1 MLSAGPPIAR
11 GGKREDEQRAR
22 IAMSESSAHELMAS
36 RRRASSGVASPKRML
51 SRSVA
56 FWIQGF

>member
-1 MLSAGPPIAR
+1 MLSAGPPIAE

-56 FWIQGF
+56 F